1 MNLFRTVQLFFCTM
15 LLVPGCAG
23 REPFPPLNTVEYVD
37 LRRYS
42 GRWYEIARYPHWFEQ
57 GCSAVT
63 ADYSLLEDGTLRV
76 FNQCILADKGGKAK
90 QAVGRAKV
98 VDPVANARLKVS
110 FFRPFYGD
118 YWILQLDP
126 EYRYA
131 VVGAPSRKYL
141 WILARSPRLE
151 PELLRQLME
160 ETRRLGFD
168 PGLLILTDQSI
179 NSPPH

>member
-1 MNLFRTVQLFFCTM
+1 MNPIRAG
-15 LLVPGCAG
+15 LLVLFLLLVSGCAG
-23 REPFPPLNTVEYVD
+23 REPYPPLATADHVD

-42 GRWYEIARYPHWFEQ
+42 GRWYEIARYSHWFEK

-63 ADYSLLEDGTLRV
+63 ADYSLLEDGTLEVVNR
-76 FNQCILADKGGKAK
+76 CILADKGGKAK

-98 VDPVANARLKVS
+98 VDPATNARLKVS

-118 YWILQLDP
+118 YWILHLDP
-126 EYRYA
+126 DYRYV

-151 PELLRQLME
+151 PELLRQLMQE
-160 ETRRLGFD
+160 AGRLGFD
-168 PGLLILTDQSI
+168 PGLLIMTDQGAD
-179 NSPPH
+179 SPRD